1 MTKERPRSKK
11 NPIYLEDITD
21 SRSFEGSRAEKNN
34 FFSANLF
41 MGLYDEK
48 QIMEKLEKVGI
59 INILQQKGFRD
70 ILVSID
76 RQDGYTSRLY
86 VNFRAIAEKTRLI
99 EVIVREGYFKPKQNF
114 IPSYEFTGGLPML
127 LIEWLS
133 LQDPRAVFTPDK
145 PRLPGQQYPGLGGL
159 KNMQELLYKLGKSS
173 GKDAIIDIP
182 EYFHTAV
189 IYSSLY
195 SRIYSATYAFFSP
208 VDAGI
213 MLAMKRDLCGEMPL
227 ADISFA
233 ATVDCLVNA
242 TTGEPV
248 QWRPSEQVYPISQKL
263 KSYTE
268 DNRYKE
274 IARAT
279 MNNHSFS
286 INWEKYEQLKKE
298 GRLDE
303 V

>member
-189 IYSSLY
+189 IYSII
-195 SRIYSATYAFFSP
+195 RIFILINLRGSILTRSQIILNWIILGCRIEKP
-208 VDAGI
+208 WS
-213 MLAMKRDLCGEMPL
+213 
-227 ADISFA
+227 IS
-233 ATVDCLVNA
+233 
-242 TTGEPV
+242 
-248 QWRPSEQVYPISQKL
+248 
-263 KSYTE
+263 
-268 DNRYKE
+268 
-274 IARAT
+274 
-279 MNNHSFS
+279 
-286 INWEKYEQLKKE
+286 
-298 GRLDE
+298 
-303 V
+303 